1 MREAAELT
9 VVKLGGSY
17 AFSPELPVWLE
28 ALAACAGR
36 VVVVPG
42 GGPFADA
49 VRDAQAKMGFG
60 EAAAH
65 RMALMAMEQFGCAVA
80 SLGAGFVL
88 APSAGAIGHAVRARQ
103 VPVWSPLPMALEA
116 ADLPASWD
124 VTADSLAAWLAARLQ
139 TRRVVFVK
147 QIVPP
152 TSSLDVLMAQGVV
165 DRFLPHLLSE
175 RAVEA
180 YIVGPGDHATTAAAI
195 LSGRRVGRRL
205 GARPHG

>member
-1 MREAAELT
+1 MRDAAHLT
-9 VVKLGGSY
+9 VVKLGGSF
-17 AFSPELPVWLE
+17 AFSPELPAWLE

-65 RMALMAMEQFGCAVA
+65 RMALMAMEQFGSALTSLGPGYVMAA
-80 SLGAGFVL
+80 SLGAI
-88 APSAGAIGHAVRARQ
+88 AHAAHAHQ

-124 VTADSLAAWLAARLQ
+124 VTADSLAAWLAARLGS
-139 TRRVVFVK
+139 RRVLFVK
-147 QIVPP
+147 QILPP
-152 TSSLDVLMAQGVV
+152 TASLDALMAAGVL
-165 DRFLPHLLSE
+165 DRFLPRLLSE

-195 LSGRRVGRRL
+195 LAGRPAGRRL
-205 GARPHG
+205 CVRPHG

>member
-1 MREAAELT
+1 MPDAADLT

-17 AFSPELPVWLE
+17 AFSLELPAWLE
-28 ALAACAGR
+28 ALATCAGR

-49 VRDAQAKMGFG
+49 VRDAQAKMRFG

-65 RMALMAMEQFGCAVA
+65 RMALMAMEQFGSAMT
-80 SLGAGFVL
+80 SLGPGYVM
-88 APSAGAIGHAVRARQ
+88 APSVGAIVDAARAHQ

-124 VTADSLAAWLAARLQ
+124 VTADSLAAWLAARLGS
-139 TRRVVFVK
+139 RRVLFVK

-152 TSSLDVLMAQGVV
+152 TSSLDALMAQGVL

-195 LSGRRVGRRL
+195 MAGRPAGRRL
-205 GARPHG
+205 CARPHG